1 MGRFSVFL
9 CTYGWNDGQMREPVV
24 KGKGNGHEIEKE
36 NTMLSLTGERVGTP
50 IQCEYPGITEHAFL
64 DVAQEH
70 ILGNEVARGFGLLC
84 AGLQRVRSILEPD
97 EWDRYIRD
105 VCLEHPVAALLYQD
119 PLTFRAYHKP
129 RGYPGDA
136 VTIDYVYGFTKGK
149 VGLAM
154 ASDMGNRLYT
164 CVHALPAAAAVRERR
179 QIVSNLID
187 TVASRVTSPRIL
199 SLACGHLRE
208 AALSL
213 AIRDGAVGE
222 LVALDQDP
230 KSLAVVDDQ
239 YGRYNVTSIRSDIR
253 AVLTDSESLGMF
265 DLVYATGLFD
275 YLKPEVA
282 RRLVKRMLAMTRP
295 GGHVMVPNFVPG
307 ISDAAYMEA
316 FMDWR
321 LVYRDEDALNA
332 LFTREDLANH
342 EFFMGANGNI
352 AYVVVRKA

>member
-1 MGRFSVFL
+1 
-9 CTYGWNDGQMREPVV
+9 
-24 KGKGNGHEIEKE
+24 
-36 NTMLSLTGERVGTP
+36 MLTLTGERVGTP
-50 IQCEYPGITEHAFL
+50 IECEYPGATEHAFL
-64 DVAQEH
+64 DMAQEH
-70 ILGNEVARGFGLLC
+70 MLGSEVARGFGLLC
-84 AGLQRVRSILEPD
+84 AGLQRIRSVLEPD

-136 VTIDYVYGFTKGK
+136 VTIDYIYGFTEGK

-154 ASDMGNRLYT
+154 ASDIGNRLYA

-179 QIVSNLID
+179 QIVANLID

-208 AALSL
+208 AALSF
-213 AIRDGAVGE
+213 AIRDGVVGE

-230 KSLAVVDDQ
+230 KSLALVDNQ

-265 DLVYATGLFD
+265 DFVYATGLFD

-282 RRLVKRMLAMTRP
+282 RRLVARMLAMTRP
-295 GGHVMVPNFVPG
+295 GGQVMVPNFVPG

-316 FMDWR
+316 FMDWK
-321 LVYRDEDALNA
+321 LVYRDQVALRD
-332 LFTREDLANH
+332 LFQDHNLPEPEVFT
-342 EFFMGANGNI
+342 GANNNI
-352 AYVVVRKA
+352 AYVVVRKT